1 MSIRQPIIVVMGH
14 VDHGK
19 TSLLDSIRKTAVVL
33 SEPGAI
39 TQSISA
45 SHVPIE
51 VIKKICGP
59 AMKLVKTELKI
70 PGLLFVDTPGHEAF
84 TNLRKRGGNIAD
96 LAVLVVDVAQGF
108 QPQTIESIEI
118 LKEYKTPFII
128 AANKIDLVMGWRSEK
143 GCFIDTVAKQRQ
155 EVQQTLD
162 EKLYEIMGEI
172 SKYGFNAERFDR
184 VKDFTKE
191 IAIVPV
197 CARTGEGI
205 PELLILLAGL
215 AQRYLEQQLQ
225 TEEGPGKG
233 SILET
238 KYEKGLGTT
247 IDVILYDGVIRK
259 GDVIVLATR
268 KGILSTKIRGLIV
281 PGPGGMVY
289 VDEVKAAS
297 GVKIFAP
304 SLEDALPGSEVYVAK
319 QADEEEHYKQQLESE
334 LKTILIKT
342 EKIGVILKADTLGSI
357 EAISRLLQS
366 EGIQVRRADVGAV
379 NKNELNE
386 AAAIRSKDRYSGAI
400 LAFNVHVDFET
411 VEDARA
417 KTVPIIQSN
426 VIYSL
431 IERLNEWKVEEKERE
446 RQEAIASIVFPA
458 KIKILPGMCFRMSKP
473 AVFGVEISI
482 GRIKPDYELMKENG
496 TIIGRIKSIQAEKQS
511 LQEAAQGQQ
520 VAISMDDP
528 IFGRHVND
536 GDILYTNVPKKDAL
550 TLIEK
555 YKTQLSEEEI
565 QILGKIQRIQLGF
578 EEVKA

>member
-19 TSLLDSIRKTAVVL
+19 TSLLDSIRKTAVTL

-51 VIKKICGP
+51 VVKKICGP

-84 TNLRKRGGNIAD
+84 TNLRKRGGSIAD
-96 LAVLVVDVAQGF
+96 LAVLVVDIAQGF

-128 AANKIDLVMGWRSEK
+128 AANKIDLVTGWRSKE
-143 GCFIDTVAKQRQ
+143 GCFIDTVANQRE
-155 EVQQTLD
+155 EVQQALD
-162 EKLYEIMGEI
+162 EKLYGIMGEI
-172 SKYGFNAERFDR
+172 SKYGFNSERFDR

-215 AQRYLEQQLQ
+215 AQKFLEQQLQ
-225 TEEGPGKG
+225 TEDGPGKG

-259 GDVIVLATR
+259 GDVIVLATK

-281 PGPGGMVY
+281 PKTGGLSY
-289 VDEVKAAS
+289 VDEVRAAS

-304 SLEDALPGSEVYVAK
+304 SLEDAMPGSEVYVAR
-319 QADEEEHYKQQLESE
+319 QAEEEQQYKQQLESE
-334 LKTILIKT
+334 LKSILITT
-342 EKIGVILKADTLGSI
+342 EKIGIILKADTLGSI
-357 EAISRLLQS
+357 EAISHLLQA
-366 EGIQVRRADVGAV
+366 EGIQIKRADIGSIT
-379 NKNELNE
+379 KQELNE
-386 AAAIRSKDRYSGAI
+386 ANAIRSKDRYAGAI
-400 LAFNVHVDFET
+400 LAFNVQVDFET
-411 VEDARA
+411 VEEARVKA
-417 KTVPIIQSN
+417 IPIIQSN
-426 VIYSL
+426 IIYSL
-431 IERLNEWKVEEKERE
+431 LERFQEWKVEEKERE
-446 RQEAIASIVFPA
+446 KQEAFASIVFPA
-458 KIKILPGMCFRMSKP
+458 KIKALPGCCFRISKP
-473 AVFGVEISI
+473 AIFGIEVLA
-482 GRIKPDYELMKENG
+482 GRIKPDYELMTENG
-496 TIIGRIKSIQAEKQS
+496 NKIGKIKSIQEDKHS
-511 LQEAAQGQQ
+511 LQEAVKGQQ
-520 VAISMDDP
+520 IAISVDDAV
-528 IFGRHVND
+528 FGK
-536 GDILYTNVPKKDAL
+536 DIEDSMVLYTYVPKKDAIL
-550 TLIEK
+550 LMEK
-555 YKTQLSEEEI
+555 YKMQLSDEEI
-565 QILGKIQRIQLGF
+565 AILEKIQRIQMKLAM
-578 EEVKA
+578 ESK